1 MEGNM
6 SAFNRPNLPT
16 EPRRPWVAPTLKLV
30 GTIADVLQGGGGKLS
45 LTGGD
50 PGDHRKQAPAM

>member
-1 MEGNM
+1 M
-6 SAFNRPNLPT
+6 STFDRPNHPT
-16 EPRRPWVAPTLKLV
+16 ELPRRPWVAPALKLI
-30 GTIADVLQGGGGKLS
+30 GTIADVLQGGGGKPS